1 MFNCWYVIVIALSIY
16 HEVNAE
22 EKLTRQCAASQ
33 GRCAKTKDSNCESS
47 FGSGWINN
55 GSCCRR
61 KPCCV
66 FQCED
71 IPSNNLTNGA
81 VTIGERTIGS
91 TANFTCDAGHLLVGN
106 ETITCTSSGWNGN
119 IPQCRFQCEDIP
131 SNNLTNGAITVTE
144 RTIGSTAIFRCHA
157 GHSLVGNET
166 ITCTSSGW
174 NGNIPQCRF
183 QCEDIPSNNLTNGAV
198 TVTERTIGSTAN
210 FTCDA
215 GHSLVG
221 NEIITCTSSGWNGN
235 IPQCRF
241 QCDDIPTNSLTNGAV
256 IVAERY
262 VGSTAN
268 FTCDAGLSV
277 VGRKSITCT
286 TSGWN
291 GNIPQCRF
299 QCDDIPTNSLTNG
312 TVTVK
317 ERTIGSTA
325 NFICHRGFVLVGRK
339 SITCTTS
346 GWDGNIPQCILAN
359 ISCPETVAF
368 FRGSK
373 YIFTCNLAT
382 WSNSK
387 ANCNVLG
394 GHLTSVETGDEN
406 AFLVDVVRLMH
417 KHIEQILYAFFWIG
431 LTDNN
436 DEMSYKWLSGE
447 PLNYSDWY
455 QGSPQQPD
463 NKNIQ
468 NKQGAHCAMIHPFY
482 FLKWGDEFCSE
493 LANSVCEI
501 RLT

>member
-66 FQCED
+66 
-71 IPSNNLTNGA
+71 
-81 VTIGERTIGS
+81 
-91 TANFTCDAGHLLVGN
+91 
-106 ETITCTSSGWNGN
+106 
-119 IPQCRFQCEDIP
+119 
-131 SNNLTNGAITVTE
+131 
-144 RTIGSTAIFRCHA
+144 
-157 GHSLVGNET
+157 
-166 ITCTSSGW
+166 
-174 NGNIPQCRF
+174 F